1 MKIAYYVGSLNRG
14 GAETLLADIFS
25 RGEDLPF
32 KAVCIY
38 RNEGTMSDT
47 FHSTA
52 VPMLRLPRKH
62 SWLLYGLRLRRLVLS
77 QKVDIVHAQSTFNAA
92 IAIIFL
98 AFTRVKVVT
107 TLHGIGFGNAN
118 PLYKRLV
125 YRHSSRM
132 VCVSEWERADYL
144 RLGCCGVE
152 DRFVVV
158 RNGINFSKFGLTRP
172 PVTEGSAV
180 RLCMVGNFVH
190 EKDQY
195 FVCQFLKE
203 IASKGVPFD
212 FFFIGRE
219 VQAYQICY
227 DRCKAY
233 CEENGLNGC
242 VHFLGSRDDVPE
254 LLSDMDAFVYSS
266 KSETFGIAPVEAM
279 AMGLPIFVNDLDV
292 FVEITQN
299 GELAVLYKTGDIED
313 LCAKFSDFMHYRQQY
328 YEKAQASASRIRN
341 LYSIA
346 AHVDGLHSLYSQIL
360 SKK

>member
-152 DRFVVV
+152 DRCVVV

-242 VHFLGSRDDVPE
+242 VHFLGSRDDVSE

-279 AMGLPIFVNDLDV
+279 AMGLPTFVNDLDV

-299 GELAVLYKTGDIED
+299 GELAVLYKTGDLED
-313 LCAKFSDFMHYRQQY
+313 LCAKFSDFMHHRQRY